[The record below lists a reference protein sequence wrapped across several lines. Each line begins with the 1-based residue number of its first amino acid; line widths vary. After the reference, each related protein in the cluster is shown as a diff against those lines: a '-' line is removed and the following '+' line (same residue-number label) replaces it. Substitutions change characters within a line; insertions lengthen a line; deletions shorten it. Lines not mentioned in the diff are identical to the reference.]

1 MTRVLLDTHA
11 LVWWVEGREKLS
23 TKARETIQDDDTVV
37 LVSAASAWELA
48 IKSRLGKFKSRE
60 LSERLDE
67 QILEEGFVALAISI
81 EHALRAGGLDSPHKD
96 PFDRMLI
103 AQAQIEDLSV
113 ISKNN
118 AFDSFAV
125 RRIW

>member
-1 MTRVLLDTHA
+1 MNRVLLDTHA

-23 TKARETIQDDDTVV
+23 KTAREMIEDAETVV

-60 LSERLDE
+60 LAEDLDE
-67 QILEEGFVALAISI
+67 QILEEGFVALPISV
-81 EHALRAGGLDSPHKD
+81 EHALRAGRLDSPHKD

-103 AQAQIEDLSV
+103 AQAQIEDVSV
-113 ISKNN
+113 ISRDP
-118 AFDSFAV
+118 AFDNCAV
-125 RRIW
+125 RRVW

>member
-1 MTRVLLDTHA
+1 VTRVLLDTHT

-23 TKARETIQDDDTVV
+23 AKARETIQDGDTVV

-48 IKSRLGKFKSRE
+48 VKSRQGKFKSRE

-81 EHALRAGGLDSPHKD
+81 EHALRAGGLESPHKD

-103 AQAQIEDLSV
+103 AQAQIEDVSV
-113 ISKNN
+113 ISKDK
-118 AFDSFAV
+118 AFDNFAV